1 MPFGE
6 FANLVPPAVF
16 LLVHL
21 VIFVVAVYFAQR
33 SFAAKTQALG
43 WGFTLFALAELSYMT
58 YHVDWTV
65 FLFAHTVSEV
75 LVLLGLVTI
84 FTALT
89 GRGLV
94 GKKTEAMN
102 GTTR

>member
-1 MPFGE
+1 MPFGQ

-21 VIFVVAVYFAQR
+21 VIFLAAAYFARR
-33 SFAAKTQALG
+33 SFAAKTQTLG

-75 LVLLGLVTI
+75 LVLAGLLTLFVGFTQRLLVDQKAEAKTKVT
-84 FTALT
+84 
-89 GRGLV
+89 G
-94 GKKTEAMN
+94 
-102 GTTR
+102 

>member
-21 VIFVVAVYFAQR
+21 VIFLVAVYFAQR

-75 LVLLGLVTI
+75 LVLVGLLTI
-84 FTALT
+84 FTGLA

-94 GKKTEAMN
+94 GKKTETLTE
-102 GTTR
+102 TTS

>member
-6 FANLVPPAVF
+6 VANLVPPAVF

-33 SFAAKTQALG
+33 SFAAKTHTLG

-75 LVLLGLVTI
+75 LVLVGLITI
-84 FTALT
+84 FTALA

-94 GKKTEAMN
+94 GKKTEALK
-102 GTTR
+102 GTTS